1 MWSVR
6 LYHTVFSKVFHDWK
20 ITGVILKMFLQASL
34 SYFIFRHFPCLL
46 YLSSFYQLHK
56 HITTLYFLKSRK
68 KISKEQFQI
77 FKDLSYCYV
86 NYFLWTSPLFPSA
99 PIKQRNNLARLHCKK
114 QKKKTFF
121 LSILHWLFLQF
132 PLLSFL
138 SLQVFPSL
146 SPFDSSSFSEAFMCE
161 RDEHSSQCSAVQWA
175 HAAARILLE
184 TNKI

>member
-114 QKKKTFF
+114 QKKPIFSFHSSLTEISSISTAL
-121 LSILHWLFLQF
+121 LSV
-132 PLLSFL
+132 PPGLSFL
-138 SLQVFPSL
+138 VSLWFL
-146 SPFDSSSFSEAFMCE
+146 FFFRSFHVWERWAFISM
-161 RDEHSSQCSAVQWA
+161 
-175 HAAARILLE
+175 
-184 TNKI
+184 